1 MGVVEQLRDKTHMED
16 LLSEEE
22 LQQFIHS
29 LGCEDFLNCEPPPLF
44 DLPPLPLPPMV
55 DTAPE
60 CDNMPLVTSIN
71 SVQHIFHNIIIITV
85 SSIIIIMTAILMA
98 MFVRRRWKNL
108 MKQLKSQNLQSPD
121 INLEIVKPTK
131 LSKDSEIVL
140 KTRQNY
146 YISDHHEVLRQNIPA
161 IPLNNHPPPIL
172 IIGGVPFHI
181 VRQLNSSSHSSN
193 LSDQKL
199 PIYETIE
206 SDFYSEMSSLESDR
220 GEVGSTTYQEI
231 ESQFVTP
238 VTHSLNIS
246 PVNQHYT
253 HESDNTRILDTLP
266 ATNTGGIE
274 CGYCSDNYYNTHVIE
289 TQGGRHSNNITQL

>member
-22 LQQFIHS
+22 LQQFMHS

-44 DLPPLPLPPMV
+44 DLPPPPLPPMV

-85 SSIIIIMTAILMA
+85 SSIIIIMSVILMA

-121 INLEIVKPTK
+121 MNLEIVKPTN
-131 LSKDSEIVL
+131 LSKDSEIVHN
-140 KTRQNY
+140 TRQNY
-146 YISDHHEVLRQNIPA
+146 YISDHHEVLRQNIPV
-161 IPLNNHPPPIL
+161 IPLNNHHPPIL

-231 ESQFVTP
+231 VTP

-246 PVNQHYT
+246 PVNQYHT
-253 HESDNTRILDTLP
+253 HQPDTTRISATVPTTDSGGLDF
-266 ATNTGGIE
+266 
-274 CGYCSDNYYNTHVIE
+274 GYCSDNYYNTPVIQ